1 MEPDVQKIQV
11 KCLLPCG
18 HAILNESN
26 NMEWHVSVQSGEDL
40 ELRLIYSVEYP
51 AQDHV
56 EGLPKQ

>member
-1 MEPDVQKIQV
+1 MEPDVQKVQV
-11 KCLLPCG
+11 KCPLLSG
-18 HAILNESN
+18 HAMLNESN
-26 NMEWHVSVQSGEDL
+26 NMEWHVSVQSGEEL

>member
-1 MEPDVQKIQV
+1 MEPDVQKVQV
-11 KCLLPCG
+11 KCPLPSG

-26 NMEWHVSVQSGEDL
+26 NMEWHVSVQSGEEL
-40 ELRLIYSVEYP
+40 ELYSVEYP